1 MPSSLLVRVVFGALV
16 IATLGAF
23 VVTQRLKRSTPI
35 VERVYYY
42 GPCTNGVTSRSCGRS
57 SFSPTSRYPSVRLR
71 FELPKREEGVT
82 VSIVN
87 ADGDDVRT
95 LIEGRTLR
103 RGFHSYGWNGRGDD
117 GRIVPDGPYRLRVTL
132 RHQGRAL
139 TAPRTVTVDTR
150 PPVVRL
156 KSIGPAGF
164 LPGSPTQGVLRV
176 RYSAPSN
183 PKPVMG
189 IWRTDLPKPV
199 LVATPKTTRF
209 RQSARWDG
217 RLADGTFA
225 PDGVYEV
232 SVTGFDQA
240 GNAGSA
246 PRRLPPVR
254 GGTVPGSGLSI
265 RYLTVRGPL
274 EPVSAGS
281 VVRFKVGP
289 VPRRLRWSLS
299 PAGPS
304 APVARGSAAAS
315 TTLAVRVPPR
325 APTGLYMLRVQA
337 GGHRALTP
345 LAVRGHS
352 RGRVLVVLPAI
363 QWQGLNPVDDDNDG
377 FPNLLSEGD
386 TVGIDRPFAHG
397 LPPAGLEQQV
407 VPLLRFLDRSG
418 LPYDLTTDLALA
430 RGHGPGLTGRPG
442 VLFPGDE
449 TWLTDRV
456 QLALQDY
463 VQGGGR
469 VASFGT
475 DSFRRLV
482 SLGAD
487 QLGDPTKP
495 ERLNVFSEE
504 TAETTTD
511 AAPMQVGNDALQ
523 LFAGTGG
530 FLGSFTRLE
539 QNQRLVGGGQIL
551 SQAGRDPQH
560 PAFVAYSLGKG
571 YVVRVGSAQWASQL
585 ATSIE
590 MGAVTRRIWSLL
602 SQ

>member
-1 MPSSLLVRVVFGALV
+1 VPSSLLVRVVFGALV

-35 VERVYYY
+35 VERVYY
-42 GPCTNGVTSRSCGRS
+42 RS
-57 SFSPTSRYPSVRLR
+57 SFSPTSRHPRVNVR
-71 FELPKREEGVT
+71 FKLPKRETGVT

-95 LIEGRTLR
+95 LAEGRTLG
-103 RGFHSYGWNGRGDD
+103 RGFHTYRWNGRADNGVL
-117 GRIVPDGPYRLRVTL
+117 VPDGPYRLRVTL
-132 RHQGRAL
+132 RGQGRAL
-139 TAPRTVTVDTR
+139 TATRTVTVDTR
-150 PPVVRL
+150 PPVVHL
-156 KSIGPAGF
+156 TSVMPQAF
-164 LPGSPTQGVLRV
+164 LPGSATNGTLRV
-176 RYSAPSN
+176 RFSGPSLI
-183 PKPVMG
+183 PRPQIG
-189 IWRTDLPKPV
+189 IWRTDLPKPQEV
-199 LVATPKTTRF
+199 VTFPVHLR
-209 RQSARWDG
+209 RHSASWDG
-217 RLADGTFA
+217 RLADGSFA

-232 SVTGFDQA
+232 SVTAFDQA
-240 GNAGSA
+240 ANAGSA
-246 PRRLPPVR
+246 PSRLPPVR
-254 GGTVPGSGLSI
+254 GATAPGSGFSI
-265 RYLTVRGPL
+265 RYLTLGGPL

-299 PAGPS
+299 SAGAE
-304 APVARGSAAAS
+304 APLTRGAGSAS

-325 APTGLYMLRVQA
+325 APTGLYILRVQA
-337 GGHRALTP
+337 GGHRAQAP

-363 QWQGLNPVDDDNDG
+363 AWQGLNPVDDDNDG
-377 FPNLLSEGD
+377 FPNLLTSRD

-397 LPPAGLEQQV
+397 LPPAGLVQQV

-430 RGHGPGLTGRPG
+430 RGNGPGLTGRPG

-456 QLALQDY
+456 QLDLQNY

-487 QLGDPTKP
+487 QLGDPSTP
-495 ERLNVFSEE
+495 ERVSLFSEE
-504 TAETTTD
+504 TAEASSE
-511 AAPMQVGNDALQ
+511 AAPMQVGSDTLA

-530 FLGSFTRLE
+530 FFGSFTRLE
-539 QNQRLVGGGQIL
+539 QQQRLVGGAQIL

-571 YVVRVGSAQWASQL
+571 IVVRVGSPDWASQL
-585 ATSIE
+585 TTSVE
-590 MGAVTRRIWSLL
+590 MGTVTRRIWSLL

>member
-139 TAPRTVTVDTR
+139 TAPRTVTVDTK

-183 PKPVMG
+183 PKPVLG

-265 RYLTVRGPL
+265 RYLTVGGPL
-274 EPVSAGS
+274 EPVSAGAWCAS
-281 VVRFKVGP
+281 RSARCRGGCAGASLPPGPARRWPAAPGPRARRWPCACHPVRP
-289 VPRRLRWSLS
+289 
-299 PAGPS
+299 
-304 APVARGSAAAS
+304 RGSTCCGCRRAATARSRRSRCAATAAAACS
-315 TTLAVRVPPR
+315 
-325 APTGLYMLRVQA
+325 
-337 GGHRALTP
+337 
-345 LAVRGHS
+345 
-352 RGRVLVVLPAI
+352 
-363 QWQGLNPVDDDNDG
+363 WCC
-377 FPNLLSEGD
+377 
-386 TVGIDRPFAHG
+386 RP
-397 LPPAGLEQQV
+397 
-407 VPLLRFLDRSG
+407 S
-418 LPYDLTTDLALA
+418 
-430 RGHGPGLTGRPG
+430 
-442 VLFPGDE
+442 
-449 TWLTDRV
+449 
-456 QLALQDY
+456 
-463 VQGGGR
+463 
-469 VASFGT
+469 S
-475 DSFRRLV
+475 
-482 SLGAD
+482 
-487 QLGDPTKP
+487 
-495 ERLNVFSEE
+495 
-504 TAETTTD
+504 
-511 AAPMQVGNDALQ
+511 
-523 LFAGTGG
+523 
-530 FLGSFTRLE
+530 
-539 QNQRLVGGGQIL
+539 
-551 SQAGRDPQH
+551 GRD
-560 PAFVAYSLGKG
+560 
-571 YVVRVGSAQWASQL
+571 
-585 ATSIE
+585 
-590 MGAVTRRIWSLL
+590 
-602 SQ
+602 